1 MSKQLLTLANLT
13 FVATG
18 LLFGCS
24 QGKNQSE
31 TPVTQEQGKLEIRAN
46 GEDLVR
52 EGFVSKD
59 DWQISFDH
67 VYVNLAD
74 VTAYQS
80 DPPFHAEAN
89 NDIKAKEKISL
100 EQATTVDLAE
110 GDESAEPV
118 LIKELT
124 EAPAGK
130 YNALSWKMVK
140 GENEPTEAQTIVM
153 DGKAQKDEE
162 TIDFTL
168 KIDKEY
174 EYICGEFVGSE
185 RKGILEAGSTA
196 DLELTFHFDH
206 IFGDA
211 DASAD
216 NEMNTNA
223 LGFEPLAALA
233 KDGKLEVEMSEL
245 ESELPAEDY
254 ENLEQAL
261 VGLGHVGEGHCRES
275 TTADTEK

>member
-1 MSKQLLTLANLT
+1 MSRQLLTLANLT

-24 QGKNQSE
+24 QGANQNE
-31 TPVTQEQGKLEIRAN
+31 TPATIEQGNLEIRAN
-46 GEDLVR
+46 GEDFVR

-89 NDIKAKEKISL
+89 SDIEAKETVSF
-100 EQATTVDLAE
+100 EEATTVDLAE
-110 GDESAEPV
+110 GNESAEPV
-118 LIKELT
+118 LIKEFA
-124 EAPAGK
+124 EVPAGK
-130 YNALSWKMVK
+130 YNALSWKMVQ
-140 GENEPTEAQTIVM
+140 GEDEPIEDQTIVM
-153 DGKAQKDEE
+153 EGKAQKDGQ
-162 TIDFTL
+162 TIDFSI
-168 KIDKEY
+168 KIDQEY
-174 EYICGEFVGSE
+174 EYVCGEFVGGE
-185 RKGILEAGSTA
+185 RKGKLEAGGTA

-216 NEMNTNA
+216 DDLNTNA
-223 LGFEPLAALA
+223 LGFAPLAALA

-245 ESELPAEDY
+245 ESELSAEDY
-254 ENLEQAL
+254 ENFEQAL
-261 VGLGHVGEGHCRES
+261 MGLGHVGEGHCQES
-275 TTADTEK
+275 TTADTTS